1 MGCGLVVEFTMG
13 PYLILIAFGVRRE
26 LLKLWDLSLTKIIKF
41 YIENVFRQN
50 SLFIVVIVFSYLQ
63 RWHNTIS
70 RRRKKVLP
78 LVL

>member
-1 MGCGLVVEFTMG
+1 MIDWQGFMGCGIVVEFTTG
-13 PYLILIAFGVRRE
+13 PYLILIAFGVPRE

-50 SLFIVVIVFSYLQ
+50 SLFIIVIVFSYLQ

-70 RRRKKVLP
+70 RST
-78 LVL
+78 